1 MKRVFIAIVDAARAR
16 LYTYQEDADPGRQLR
31 EVRDLTNPG
40 RRMKAGEM
48 FSETRP
54 ALARA
59 GGRPGIGGEPG
70 STKDDHRDDHIE
82 MMDAKFAKEVIDEIE
97 QVLRT
102 EAYGRLILASP
113 PRMLGELRNA
123 STSLRKNGLVVD
135 EVPEGLS
142 YMTSAQLHDHLAA
155 LSLIPARTRL
165 RMDPSQR
172 RV

>member
-1 MKRVFIAIVDAARAR
+1 MKRVCIAIVDAARAR
-16 LYTYQEDADPGRQLR
+16 LYTYQEDAEPGRQLR

-54 ALARA
+54 ALARG
-59 GGRPGIGGEPG
+59 GGRIGMSGEPG

-82 MMDAKFAKEVIDEIE
+82 MMDTKFAKEIFDEIE

-113 PRMLGELRNA
+113 PKMLGELRKA
-123 STSLRKNGLVVD
+123 GNGLRHNGVVID

-142 YMTSAQLHDHLAA
+142 YMTAAQLHDHLAA
-155 LSLIPARTRL
+155 LSLIPGRTRL
-165 RMDPSQR
+165 RMDPSAR

>member
-16 LYTYQEDADPGRQLR
+16 LYSYQEDAEPARQLR

-40 RRMKAGEM
+40 RRLKAGEM

-59 GGRPGIGGEPG
+59 GGRSIGGEPG
-70 STKDDHRDDHIE
+70 STKDDHRDDHID
-82 MMDAKFAKEVIDEIE
+82 MMDLKFAKDVIEEIE
-97 QVLRT
+97 RIMRA

-113 PRMLGELRNA
+113 PRMLGELRKA
-123 STSLRKNGLVVD
+123 SASLHHDGLVID

-142 YMTSAQLHDHLAA
+142 YMTSPQLHDHLAA

-165 RMDPSQR
+165 MMDPSAR

>member
-1 MKRVFIAIVDAARAR
+1 MKRVCIAIVDAARAR
-16 LYTYQEDADPGRQLR
+16 LYTYQEDADPARQML

-40 RRMKAGEM
+40 RRMKAGDM

-54 ALARA
+54 ALARG
-59 GGRPGIGGEPG
+59 GGRNMTGEPG

-82 MMDAKFAKEVIDEIE
+82 MMDMKFAKEVIDEIE
-97 QVLRT
+97 QILRT

-113 PRMLGELRNA
+113 PKMLGELRKQ
-123 STSLRKNGLVVD
+123 SSSLRRDGLIVD
-135 EVPEGLS
+135 ELPEGLS
-142 YMTSAQLHDHLAA
+142 YMTSAQLHDHLAG
-155 LSLIPARTRL
+155 LSLIPGRTRL